1 MNDEPIF
8 TSTGQ
13 ALAVAFLVMAHEPR
27 QGSPFRKAILQIMES
42 LETMTKSQQAWF
54 DQLQGVRSA
63 SSTINFGGLTSD
75 EIRAQCS
82 MITQTVYDH
91 LPDPER
97 FAVLA
102 RFAYQVEKAQ
112 GVAGLAEYVRPSIRI
127 TDQIAIR
134 ALVYGHTT
142 PKQREKGLSYT
153 EISRER
159 GIPVIT
165 LRRTAAVI
173 AKTTRLLED
182 MAIERLTPMFARDGV
197 VPKQEEP
204 CAETT

>member
-42 LETMTKSQQAWF
+42 LETMTKGQQAWF
-54 DQLQGVRSA
+54 DQLQGSRSA
-63 SSTINFGGLTSD
+63 TSTINFGGLTSD

-102 RFAYQVEKAQ
+102 RFAYQVEKAK
-112 GVAGLAEYVRPSIRI
+112 GVAGLAAYVRPSIRL
-127 TDQIAIR
+127 TDEIAIR
-134 ALVYGHTT
+134 ALVYAHTT

-153 EISRER
+153 DISKDR

-182 MAIERLTPMFARDGV
+182 MAIDRLTPMFARDGV
-197 VPKQEEP
+197 VAKQEEH
-204 CAETT
+204 CSETT